1 MNRTNRFP
9 FIRISTNVRQFHFTM
24 LLPCHIYAIINQLS
38 IRCDVRLNEEQFY
51 KRNFNLVLKETIILL
66 DNVILEISPGRSI
79 IDRTIVKRNDVDR
92 VTSNPSPYPSH
103 PRLNLKINNC
113 REQFLSFQ
121 RPGLLSP
128 WKQPYILF
136 TLVFHALRGNEKKQL
151 VNLRSR
157 LIPLKYPFLSSV
169 SIGRW
174 TWREATSASHER
186 KSSVKSPDSLFMAGL
201 KADAATR
208 IDSARRADSRLAA
221 LNSGDHVFEGCS
233 NGYCA
238 HTGGESWPTE
248 PIDRVRFLYWFFQ
261 WRMTSTIYL
270 SLSTILI
277 TSLTLLNVMDAIWIA
292 GAKIL
297 LWVMILPRGSREQV
311 SLLNCVLFPL
321 HFERRIFFFLF
332 FRRISIQETGY
343 DIEIFYF
350 EVAQEKFRL
359 PRNVSEEGK
368 IRIRNE
374 RKRGFATVRR
384 RK

>member
-1 MNRTNRFP
+1 
-9 FIRISTNVRQFHFTM
+9 
-24 LLPCHIYAIINQLS
+24 
-38 IRCDVRLNEEQFY
+38 
-51 KRNFNLVLKETIILL
+51 
-66 DNVILEISPGRSI
+66 
-79 IDRTIVKRNDVDR
+79 
-92 VTSNPSPYPSH
+92 
-103 PRLNLKINNC
+103 
-113 REQFLSFQ
+113 
-121 RPGLLSP
+121 
-128 WKQPYILF
+128 
-136 TLVFHALRGNEKKQL
+136 
-151 VNLRSR
+151 
-157 LIPLKYPFLSSV
+157 
-169 SIGRW
+169 
-174 TWREATSASHER
+174 
-186 KSSVKSPDSLFMAGL
+186 MAGL

-208 IDSARRADSRLAA
+208 IDSARRADSRLAS

-261 WRMTSTIYL
+261 WQMTSTIYL